1 MINKF
6 FIGQNLLSLSEK
18 DLSEEKS
25 YNQISSV
32 KLEKEN
38 YQEEMNKVETIQ
50 ESNYFKYNKFKNNF
64 SEKNNITYID
74 DKTNFFI
81 NNKKKE
87 NNNSSDLLLLVD
99 DFNSAYN
106 SFSPIINTKSN
117 DLFFTPNDDLNNFYF
132 PIFND
137 GIGIKT
143 KNNYLNQKFTEKI
156 SKKKEY
162 KEIKEIFIIKK
173 VKNKNNKKYKSD
185 KDTINFEDKCFPF
198 TTGKG
203 IIYINSK
210 LNIEEEELI
219 NNKSKLNRNPQEN
232 DLYLMKFNIRKY
244 FINENGKK
252 RRVVKKRKDNPDII
266 RKKLKSR
273 FHKTIK
279 TIINN
284 NLKIA
289 DSEKLFDFLPQCFL
303 INLTKRLNSKFFK
316 LTYKELLS
324 TDFILELNKT
334 NDYKNL
340 EIDKNNYLKNKE
352 VLEYLDKNPNISKNS
367 GFDIIKNMKYKDLLN
382 NYFISKEFE
391 DSLNDLKNEE
401 SQEYIQSYMYH
412 AKNYIQFYTTNN
424 SVENNIQND

>member
-18 DLSEEKS
+18 ELSEEKS

-87 NNNSSDLLLLVD
+87 NNSSDLLLLVD

-173 VKNKNNKKYKSD
+173 VKIKNNKKYKSD

-198 TTGKG
+198 TKGKG

-219 NNKSKLNRNPQEN
+219 NNKSELNRNPHEN
-232 DLYLMKFNIRKY
+232 DLYLMKFNTRKY
-244 FINENGKK
+244 FINEYGKK
-252 RRVVKKRKDNPDII
+252 RRVFKKRKDIPDII

-279 TIINN
+279 RIINN

-303 INLTKRLNSKFFK
+303 INLTKRLNSKFFE

-334 NDYKNL
+334 SDYKNL
-340 EIDKNNYLKNKE
+340 EIDKNN
-352 VLEYLDKNPNISKNS
+352 
-367 GFDIIKNMKYKDLLN
+367 
-382 NYFISKEFE
+382 
-391 DSLNDLKNEE
+391 
-401 SQEYIQSYMYH
+401 
-412 AKNYIQFYTTNN
+412 
-424 SVENNIQND
+424 

>member
-18 DLSEEKS
+18 ELSEEKS

-38 YQEEMNKVETIQ
+38 YQDEMNKVETIQ
-50 ESNYFKYNKFKNNF
+50 ESNYFKYSKFKNNF

-87 NNNSSDLLLLVD
+87 NNSSDLLLLVD

-117 DLFFTPNDDLNNFYF
+117 DLFF
-132 PIFND
+132 
-137 GIGIKT
+137 KT
-143 KNNYLNQKFTEKI
+143 KNNYLNKKFTKKI
-156 SKKKEY
+156 TKKKEY

-173 VKNKNNKKYKSD
+173 VKIKNNKKYKSD

-198 TTGKG
+198 TKGKG

-219 NNKSKLNRNPQEN
+219 NNKSELNRNPHEN

-244 FINENGKK
+244 FINEYGKK

-266 RKKLKSR
+266 RKKLKSK

-279 TIINN
+279 RIINN
-284 NLKIA
+284 NLKKA
-289 DSEKLFDFLPQCFL
+289 DSQKLFDFLPQCFL
-303 INLTKRLNSKFFK
+303 INLTKKLNSKFFE

-324 TDFILELNKT
+324 TDFIFELNKT

-367 GFDIIKNMKYKDLLN
+367 GFDIIKNMKYKDLLY

-424 SVENNIQND
+424 SLENNIQND